1 MAKPWSALTE
11 VLSRPLPGEAG
22 GARSSLW
29 TDASEAW
36 LETAGRLGLVRL
48 GFEAAGG
55 PATEERWTLAYPCPR
70 AVVRWRAAASL
81 EARDM
86 RADGEE
92 IVSLEVSGGRL
103 VAGAPRGRLPRRAD
117 LAEIGRLAAAIAR
130 READAREVRRIRARE
145 RRARSAAAAV
155 HDLRGELTRA
165 LMWAHRGAEAG
176 SRPEGREGD
185 AGGAS
190 AAIASAELESAL
202 RGARSLASTALQG
215 ELADSELEAVPL
227 RELLSREASAALAA
241 ARTAPRTRRTPAG
254 STGASAAVPALRMRC
269 GARRTALVE
278 PRSFAR
284 ALRNILTNGIEAT
297 ARRGGHGAIEVE
309 VRPLAP
315 GDEGAWTDL
324 ASAGFDL
331 ALEVRDTGVGF
342 AADALRRYLEPTVER
357 HRLEAGTSTGFGSSS
372 VDLAL
377 RASGVPLRV
386 RSAPM
391 RGTTVTLFLR
401 SRRPDR
407 VLLEPDVRRAR
418 RALAAQA
425 EDARRATGKGT
436 APRGTPSEGS
446 AADAGREPREAV
458 ALAVV
463 ATAEAARLLSP
474 RDARVSA
481 S

>member
-1 MAKPWSALTE
+1 M
-11 VLSRPLPGEAG
+11 
-22 GARSSLW
+22 
-29 TDASEAW
+29 
-36 LETAGRLGLVRL
+36 
-48 GFEAAGG
+48 
-55 PATEERWTLAYPCPR
+55 
-70 AVVRWRAAASL
+70 
-81 EARDM
+81 
-86 RADGEE
+86 
-92 IVSLEVSGGRL
+92 
-103 VAGAPRGRLPRRAD
+103 
-117 LAEIGRLAAAIAR
+117 
-130 READAREVRRIRARE
+130 
-145 RRARSAAAAV
+145 
-155 HDLRGELTRA
+155 
-165 LMWAHRGAEAG
+165 
-176 SRPEGREGD
+176 
-185 AGGAS
+185 
-190 AAIASAELESAL
+190 
-202 RGARSLASTALQG
+202 
-215 ELADSELEAVPL
+215 
-227 RELLSREASAALAA
+227 
-241 ARTAPRTRRTPAG
+241 
-254 STGASAAVPALRMRC
+254 
-269 GARRTALVE
+269 
-278 PRSFAR
+278 
-284 ALRNILTNGIEAT
+284 
-297 ARRGGHGAIEVE
+297 
-309 VRPLAP
+309 
-315 GDEGAWTDL
+315 
-324 ASAGFDL
+324 
-331 ALEVRDTGVGF
+331 RDTGVGF